1 MQISRRS
8 SFQVFNHIPRNTFR
22 FSQSRF
28 LFYSA
33 VLLMFGLICGFYLN
47 LYILLIFSLIIV
59 LFWTLIRQQHRRRA
73 HYLAT
78 FKIPQYVWRAFDLRH
93 PNIGLT
99 SRQVIEEGFKDY
111 LAMHLWQKRA
121 YAMPS
126 HAVDALWHL
135 LLEDFDGYYRNLCQE
150 VLGYMLNHK
159 PHESQPSPMQRG
171 AQQQQLMHSW
181 QAACQIHGLDPK
193 NSPVLARL
201 FQVDSVTQWPN
212 GIQFSLPML
221 IAMYAHLLNSASD
234 HLPATSNSSCS
245 STATSCTSSCSGSA
259 SEVSHSGHASHG
271 SSSSDSGSSSDSSC
285 SSCGGGGD

>member
-22 FSQSRF
+22 FSRFRF

-47 LYILLIFSLIIV
+47 LYILLILSLVIV

-73 HYLAT
+73 NYLAT

-126 HAVDALWHL
+126 HAVMHCGICYWKILMGIIATYVRKSWAICSTIS
-135 LLEDFDGYYRNLCQE
+135 RMNLTLHPCKE
-150 VLGYMLNHK
+150 GH
-159 PHESQPSPMQRG
+159 
-171 AQQQQLMHSW
+171 
-181 QAACQIHGLDPK
+181 
-193 NSPVLARL
+193 
-201 FQVDSVTQWPN
+201 
-212 GIQFSLPML
+212 
-221 IAMYAHLLNSASD
+221 
-234 HLPATSNSSCS
+234 SNSN
-245 STATSCTSSCSGSA
+245 
-259 SEVSHSGHASHG
+259 
-271 SSSSDSGSSSDSSC
+271 
-285 SSCGGGGD
+285 